1 VLDGSRSISILY
13 FFFGSTPRDDSRD
26 WVQLNAIGTRAAKM
40 APSAFAEA
48 AMVVVVHIA
57 VSRAMYYRTASRVVP
72 RIPMKALC
80 VVFYMLGAAAQLPGI
95 SAAIAALSHIHYLDT
110 TFMDHPDMY
119 LVLVHHAV
127 LLFHCDC
134 VALASPT
141 TEASVFNRL
150 GFLGMALVH
159 SGILGARLLHE
170 RRGVAFAI
178 RCCTPIVGLAFNCA
192 QLYSLR
198 GAAEWSEP
206 HAVALAILVLELLL
220 LKGEV
225 QRRSSAVTPGL
236 TSPRCA
242 RPKGPA
248 PAGGAS
254 RGAAGA
260 SAKANTT
267 KANKGD

>member
-1 VLDGSRSISILY
+1 
-13 FFFGSTPRDDSRD
+13 
-26 WVQLNAIGTRAAKM
+26 M
-40 APSAFAEA
+40 APSAFVQA
-48 AMVVVVHIA
+48 AVAVALHIA
-57 VSRAMYYRTASRVVP
+57 ISRALYYRTASRVIP
-72 RIPMKALC
+72 RISMKALC
-80 VVFYMLGAAAQLPGI
+80 VAFYMLGAAAQLPGI
-95 SAAIAALSHIHYLDT
+95 STMIAALSHVHYLDT
-110 TFMDHPDMY
+110 TFMDHPDMK

-159 SGILGARLLHE
+159 SGILAARLLHE

-198 GAAEWSEP
+198 GAAQWSEP
-206 HAVALAILVLELLL
+206 HAVAIAILVLELLL

-225 QRRSSAVTPGL
+225 ERRSGAVTPGL

-242 RPKGPA
+242 RRKGFEP
-248 PAGGAS
+248 
-254 RGAAGA
+254 AAGA
-260 SAKANTT
+260 SSGAADAST
-267 KANKGD
+267 KLH